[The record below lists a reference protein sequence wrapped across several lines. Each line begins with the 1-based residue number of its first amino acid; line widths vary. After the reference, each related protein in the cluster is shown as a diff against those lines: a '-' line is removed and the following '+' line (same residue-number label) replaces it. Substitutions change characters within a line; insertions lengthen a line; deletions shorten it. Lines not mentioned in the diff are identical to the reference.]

1 MLRPSTISIN
11 KITHSQNQMS
21 RSIDDCMEENATFGM
36 GEWRIKSGM
45 ENKSCDV
52 KKRSFFHQKMLRQG
66 FCVTHFS
73 AL

>member
-1 MLRPSTISIN
+1 MGNKENCCGKADGGVFLGHLAGNTILI
-11 KITHSQNQMS
+11 KVYY
-21 RSIDDCMEENATFGM
+21 TFGM

-52 KKRSFFHQKMLRQG
+52 KKRSFFRQKMLRQG